1 MKVLHNSQLTVYREP
16 FGAAPCGSSVRLAL
30 DVWDEETA
38 EAGEWL
44 TKAQLRLWRDGVGE
58 ELLEMQPLP
67 LPDGRRRFAAK
78 VNLPEEGGLVWY
90 YFLLH
95 LANGQLLFYGNNAA
109 GLGGEG
115 CLQTNQPPSFQITV
129 YRPQPLER
137 QPGWFANKICY
148 QIFPD
153 RFCRGEDWQQC
164 QIRAKQ
170 PDAWQGPTRFVQQNW
185 HDKPFYSYNSQG
197 EVTRWGFFGGNL
209 AGICSK
215 LLYLKSLGVSSI
227 YLNPI
232 FQATSNHKYDTA
244 DYLHIDP
251 SFGDEADFERL
262 ATLAERLGIRLILDG
277 VFSHTGDDSRYFN
290 KLGNY
295 ADIGAYQSEASPYH
309 SWYKFQEFPD
319 KYTGWW
325 GVGALPE
332 VDESNPAYQ
341 QLIFGDKNSVVRKWL
356 RLGASGW
363 RLDVADELPD
373 FFIAGLAAAAKAEKP
388 DALVLG
394 EVWEDASNKQSYG
407 EHRRY
412 LFGDELD
419 GVMNYPFKDGAQA
432 WLLGQIGA
440 EELAQRFVSQLE
452 NYPPEALA
460 CNLNLIGTHD
470 TARILTV
477 LGCGAAGLP
486 NFDRNTAAGRQA
498 AEEFALSPEQRAQGL
513 QRLKLL
519 SLLQFTMLGVPC
531 VYYGDEAG
539 AEGLADPFNRGPYPW
554 GRENAEL
561 LSWYQRLANLRQE
574 YALLTDGAFWP
585 LALASEVYA
594 CRRFWT
600 KTQQKEA
607 GQPAWRDWNE
617 EILVVCNRAEQP
629 VSLELPVP
637 DGAGWALE
645 LLSGR
650 ETVVA
655 GEVGLLQT
663 LPGLSCQVWL
673 FRSRAPQQWQPER
686 AAGVLCPLSS
696 LPPTEG
702 GWPAAGRR
710 FVDYL
715 AMAGQKLWQLL
726 PLHPVGESNSPY
738 TPFSVFAGQEQ
749 LAAEAL
755 ALAGGRVAPQHLLAY
770 EKFCQEQSDWLDDWA
785 LFAAIS
791 ETPELAEKPWQE
803 WPAAERDRKP
813 ADLPQLRRQYA
824 EGMEAARQR
833 QFCFWQEW
841 RKLRQYANEH
851 GVRLIGDLPIY
862 AGACG
867 ADVWANRQLFLLQQD
882 GWPLAGAG
890 VPPDYFA
897 EDGQNWGHPLYDWPR
912 HRADKFAWWK
922 RRLSLALQMYD
933 YIRLDHFRSF
943 SAFFAVPAGQ
953 TPKQGS
959 WLKGPG
965 QEFFAEL
972 EQELGRLPLIAEDL
986 GLLDQEVYNLLRL
999 CGYPGMS
1006 VYQFEPERLEALA
1019 EAAADEANEAE
1030 AFNRAVYSGTHD
1042 NQTLCGW
1049 LKDKTAQKAAEQEK
1063 AAAAGE
1069 AEIAPVEEKPLEA
1082 QVKDILRLL
1091 YQTPAPLV
1099 IVPLQD
1105 IFALG
1110 DEARLNIPGQAL
1122 GNWRWRAE
1130 WQQFKITL
1138 AAELAAWV
1146 KQTNR

>member
-1 MKVLHNSQLTVYREP
+1 MKVLHNSQLAVYREP
-16 FGAAPCGSSVRLAL
+16 FGAAPCGSSVRLAF
-30 DVWDEETA
+30 DVWEEPGG
-38 EAGEWL
+38 GECL
-44 TKAQLRLWRDGVGE
+44 TKAQLRLWRDGLGE
-58 ELLEMQPLP
+58 ELLEMEPLP
-67 LPDGRRRFAAK
+67 LPQADGRRFAVK
-78 VNLPEEGGLVWY
+78 INLPEEGGLVWY

-95 LANGQLLFYGNNAA
+95 LADGRLLFYGNNAES
-109 GLGGEG
+109 LGGEG
-115 CLQTNQPPSFQITV
+115 CLQTEQPPSFQITV
-129 YRPQPLER
+129 YRPQPAER
-137 QPGWFANKICY
+137 QPRWFANHICY

-170 PDAWQGPTRFVQQNW
+170 PDGWHGPTRFVQQNW
-185 HDKPFYSYNSQG
+185 HDKPFYSYNSKG

-209 AGICSK
+209 AGIASR
-215 LLYLKSLGVSSI
+215 LLYLKSLGVSAI

-251 SFGDEADFERL
+251 SFGEEADFVRL
-262 ATLAERLGIRLILDG
+262 AKAAERLGIRLILDG

-290 KLGNY
+290 KHGNY

-309 SWYKFQEFPD
+309 DWYKFQKFPD
-319 KYTGWW
+319 EYTSWW

-332 VDESNPAYQ
+332 VHESNPEYQ
-341 QLIFGDKNSVVRKWL
+341 KFIFGDENSVVRKWL

-432 WLLGQIGA
+432 WLLGKIGA
-440 EELAQRFVSQLE
+440 EDLARRFVSQLE

-470 TARILTV
+470 TARVLTV

-486 NFDRNTAAGRQA
+486 HFDRTA
-498 AEEFALSPEQRAQGL
+498 AEEFALTPEQRAQGL

-539 AEGLADPFNRGPYPW
+539 AEGLADPFNRGTYPW
-554 GRENAEL
+554 GRENEEL
-561 LSWYQRLANLRQE
+561 LVWYRRLANLRQE
-574 YALLTDGAFWP
+574 YALLEEGDFWP
-585 LALASEVYA
+585 LALAPEVYA
-594 CRRFWT
+594 CRRFWS
-600 KTQQKEA
+600 KKQQKEA
-607 GQPAWRDWNE
+607 EQPAWRDLTE

-637 DGAGWALE
+637 AGAGWALE

-650 ETVVA
+650 EVVVA
-655 GEVGLLQT
+655 GEAGLLQT
-663 LPGLSCQVWL
+663 LPGLGCQVWL
-673 FRSRAPQQWQPER
+673 FCRRAPQQLLPER

-696 LPPTEG
+696 LPATEG
-702 GWPAAGRR
+702 GWPAAARR

-738 TPFSVFAGQEQ
+738 TPYSVFAGQEQ

-755 ALAGGRVAPQHLLAY
+755 ALAGGRVAPQHLPAY
-770 EKFCQEQSDWLDDWA
+770 ELFCREQAAWLEDWA

-791 ETPELAEKPWQE
+791 GTDELAGKPWQE
-803 WPAAERDRKP
+803 WPEPERDRKP
-813 ADLPQLRRQYA
+813 ADLPQLKKQYA
-824 EGMEAARQR
+824 AGIEAAKQR

-851 GVRLIGDLPIY
+851 GVSLIGDVPIY
-862 AGACG
+862 AGACS
-867 ADVWANRQLFLLQQD
+867 ADVWANRELFLLQAD

-897 EDGQNWGHPLYDWPR
+897 ADGQNWGHPLYDWPR
-912 HRADKFAWWK
+912 HRADGFAWWK
-922 RRLSLALQMYD
+922 RRLALALQMYD

-953 TPKQGS
+953 TPKQGC

-965 QEFFAEL
+965 RAFFAEL
-972 EQELGRLPLIAEDL
+972 EHELGRLPIIAEDL

-999 CGYPGMS
+999 CGYPGMA
-1006 VYQFEPERLEALA
+1006 VYQFEPERLTALA
-1019 EAAADEANEAE
+1019 EADAAKEH
-1030 AFNRAVYSGTHD
+1030 FNRAVYSGTHD

-1049 LKDKTAQKAAEQEK
+1049 LKEQAVKAVEKDMAEPGGENRAETA
-1063 AAAAGE
+1063 
-1069 AEIAPVEEKPLEA
+1069 PLEEKPLAEQA
-1082 QVKDILRLL
+1082 KDILRLL

-1105 IFALG
+1105 IFGLG
-1110 DEARLNIPGQAL
+1110 DEARLNIPGQAQ

-1138 AAELAAWV
+1138 AAELAGWV
-1146 KQTNR
+1146 KQTKR